1 MKASP
6 SNYTC
11 TVTAAKVPS
20 TDIEEV
26 EAEQLK
32 DAEIYT
38 LTGVKVDHPKQSGIY
53 IVNGNK
59 VLIIK

>member
-1 MKASP
+1 
-6 SNYTC
+6 
-11 TVTAAKVPS
+11 VPS